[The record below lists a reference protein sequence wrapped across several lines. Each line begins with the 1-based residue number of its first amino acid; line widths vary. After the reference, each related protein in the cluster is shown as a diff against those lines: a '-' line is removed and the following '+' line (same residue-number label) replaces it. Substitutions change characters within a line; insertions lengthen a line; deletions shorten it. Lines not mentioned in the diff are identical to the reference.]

1 MVSRKTVEN
10 ILTVYENAWVNQDPD
25 KILNIFTKD
34 ATYHERVLKEPYV
47 GHEQIR
53 KYWQSKVVEEQSSIK
68 FKLLNF
74 YIEGDVVVAEWDIT
88 FFNNRKNKKI
98 HMKEVGIFEIVK
110 NKIKSIREYWQ
121 AEELA

>member
-25 KILNIFTKD
+25 KILTIFTKD
-34 ATYHERVLKEPYV
+34 AIYHERVLKEPYV
-47 GHEQIR
+47 GHKQIR
-53 KYWQSKVVEEQSSIK
+53 KYWQSKVVEEQSNIK

>member
-25 KILNIFTKD
+25 KILTIFTKD